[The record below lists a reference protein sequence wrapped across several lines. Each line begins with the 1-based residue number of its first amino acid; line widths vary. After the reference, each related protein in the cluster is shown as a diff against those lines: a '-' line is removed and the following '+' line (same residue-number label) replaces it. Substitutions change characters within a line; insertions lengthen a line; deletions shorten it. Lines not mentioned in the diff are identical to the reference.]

1 MRKISNQFLLVVG
14 LIAAMGVFSSAFA
27 LDKKDDKKAKRPK
40 NTGVLSIKTTPQAFP
55 VLVDGVQIGMSGVA
69 APAEFYLAPGMHKV
83 EVQGINGQNY
93 VKDVEIRK
101 NVASCICLKM
111 IENSTSRACPYNVSI
126 DGPERVTEGDLI
138 TFATFNAVSGS
149 PNPLNYVWT
158 VTPGNARITSG
169 LGTSSITI
177 DTTGL
182 GGQTITAEVDINDG
196 FDDAICRQKI
206 SAGTI
211 VEKIPPTPIVPQ
223 KFDEFDSVSFDDDKA
238 RLDNFVVQLQNNPDA
253 QAYIILYQG
262 TDRVSVKQRNV
273 ETLSKRTL
281 DYLVKTRGLDP
292 RRVWIVKGGT
302 RPKTMYQLFIV
313 PPGAPTPVPQ

>member
-1 MRKISNQFLLVVG
+1 MQRISSRLLLIIG
-14 LIAAMGVFSSAFA
+14 LVAVFGMFSTTLAN
-27 LDKKDDKKAKRPK
+27 DKKDDKKVKRPK
-40 NTGVLSIKTTPQAFP
+40 NTGVLSVKTTPQPFP
-55 VLVDGVQIGMSGVA
+55 VFVDGVQVGMSGVA
-69 APAEFYLAPGMHKV
+69 TAAEFYLAPGMHKV
-83 EVQGINGQNY
+83 EVQGMNGQRY
-93 VKDVEIRK
+93 TKDIEIRK
-101 NVASCICLKM
+101 NVSSCICLKM
-111 IENSTSRACPYNVSI
+111 VENSTSRACPYNISVS
-126 DGPERVTEGDLI
+126 GPDKVTEGDLI
-138 TFATFNAVSGS
+138 TFATFNAVSDS
-149 PNPLNYVWT
+149 PNPINYVWT
-158 VTPGNARITSG
+158 VTPSTARITSG

-182 GGQTITAEVDINDG
+182 GGQTVTAEVDVADG
-196 FDDAICRQKI
+196 FDDATCRQKI
-206 SAGTI
+206 SAGTV
-211 VEKIPPTPIVPQ
+211 VEKIVVPPNDPQ

-253 QAYIILYQG
+253 QAYIIMYQG

-302 RPKTMYQLFIV
+302 RPKTMYQLWVV